1 MVPVFLTQLVQ
12 LGGLTDLANL
22 AKVNLAYLLK
32 DGQKIYIPSID
43 DNSDLEYIQNTAGEN
58 VVVTDSGSNSNLIN
72 INTATEAELIKL
84 PGVGSS
90 TANKI
95 IDYRNKNGNFK
106 NIEDLKNVNGIGNA
120 KFESLKEYICI

>member
-1 MVPVFLTQLVQ
+1 M
-12 LGGLTDLANL
+12 
-22 AKVNLAYLLK
+22 LK

-58 VVVTDSGSNSNLIN
+58 VIVTDSSSNSNLIN
-72 INTATEAELIKL
+72 INTATETELTTL
-84 PGVGSS
+84 PGIGNS

-106 NIEDLKNVNGIGNA
+106 KIEDLKNVNGIGNA
-120 KFESLKEYICI
+120 KFENLKEYICI

>member
-1 MVPVFLTQLVQ
+1 M
-12 LGGLTDLANL
+12 
-22 AKVNLAYLLK
+22 LK

-58 VVVTDSGSNSNLIN
+58 VIVTDSGSNSILVN
-72 INTATEAELIKL
+72 INTATEAELTKL

>member
-1 MVPVFLTQLVQ
+1 MQLVR
-12 LGGLTDLANL
+12 LGGLTNLANL

-43 DNSDLEYIQNTAGEN
+43 DSLDLEYIQNTAGEN
-58 VVVTDSGSNSNLIN
+58 VVVTDLGSNSNLIN

-95 IDYRNKNGNFK
+95 IDYRSKNGNFK

-120 KFESLKEYICI
+120 KFEILKEYICI

>member
-58 VVVTDSGSNSNLIN
+58 VIVTDSNSNSNLIN
-72 INTATEAELIKL
+72 INTATEAELTKL

-120 KFESLKEYICI
+120 KFESFKEYICI

>member
-1 MVPVFLTQLVQ
+1 M
-12 LGGLTDLANL
+12 
-22 AKVNLAYLLK
+22 LK

-58 VVVTDSGSNSNLIN
+58 VIVTDSNSNLIN
-72 INTATEAELIKL
+72 INTATEAELTKL

-106 NIEDLKNVNGIGNA
+106 KIEDLKNVNGIGNA

>member
-1 MVPVFLTQLVQ
+1 M
-12 LGGLTDLANL
+12 
-22 AKVNLAYLLK
+22 LK

-58 VVVTDSGSNSNLIN
+58 VIVTDSNSNSNLIN
-72 INTATEAELIKL
+72 INTATEAELTKL

-120 KFESLKEYICI
+120 KFESFKEYICI